1 MKHTVTLF
9 VFLFVG
15 FHSFA
20 QQKISRN
27 IENFH
32 SLDAFGN
39 LKIELR
45 RSDSTK
51 IILKADVY
59 DISKV
64 KTIVEQ
70 GVLKIKS
77 NGIGDKNEVMV
88 IVYFKDLKD
97 ITIDGGTNIFKTD
110 TLKANDLYIKVLKGS
125 LMSSKINCKN
135 LIITANSG
143 GEARLYG
150 KTKTINAV
158 ANTGGLV
165 DLATISAKEADL
177 TAISGG
183 KINVTVTEKLTARA
197 KMKGVISYK
206 GNPKTESVEPVS
218 GGRIIKL

>member
-1 MKHTVTLF
+1 MKYTVSLF
-9 VFLFVG
+9 ILILVG
-15 FHSFA
+15 QISFA
-20 QQKISRN
+20 QQKVSRN
-27 IENFH
+27 LENFH

-45 RSDSTK
+45 RGDSTK
-51 IILKADVY
+51 IVLKSDVY
-59 DISKV
+59 DLSKV

-77 NGIGDKNEVMV
+77 NGIGDKNEVAI

-110 TLKANDLYIKVLKGS
+110 TLKSNDLYIKVLKGS
-125 LMSSKINCKN
+125 LMSGKINCTN

-150 KTKTINAV
+150 KIDRINAV

-165 DLATISAKEADL
+165 DLMTIAAKEADL
-177 TAISGG
+177 SAISGG

-197 KMKGVISYK
+197 KLKGVISYK
-206 GNPKTESVEPVS
+206 GNPKTESIEPVS